1 MGTVNVQ
8 QTFIEKQCFSTATK
22 LIMEVIG
29 IKRQWPN
36 YPDLPSN
43 PGFSTLLKQLDCW
56 TEELVQREGGF

>member
-22 LIMEVIG
+22 LIMEVIE
-29 IKRQWPN
+29 IKRNWPN

-43 PGFSTLLKQLDCW
+43 PGFSTLLKLLDNW
-56 TEELVQREGGF
+56 TEALIEREGGL